1 MRHLICDSLE
11 DPLVELP
18 EHIDVPDPPFSFILA
33 HLVSHIFCVEPPVE
47 AADGEPPDAL
57 QDFDP
62 LDSLSR
68 FHEGGEWFEK
78 NNRFCQLE
86 NDWL

>member
-1 MRHLICDSLE
+1 M
-11 DPLVELP
+11 ELP
-18 EHIDVPDPPFSFILA
+18 EHLDVPDPPFSFILA
-33 HLVSHIFCVEPPVE
+33 HLVSHVFCVEPPVE

-68 FHEGGEWFEK
+68 FHEGGEGFEK
-78 NNRFCQLE
+78 KRFWQLE
-86 NDWL
+86 SDWL